1 VPLPF
6 SGGSQSRVILV
17 WTTQGKIMNTAVL
30 AAEVDRE
37 QVSSRQPSRG
47 VTCTFVLDDEVVHV
61 PAWVVDHA
69 SFRRWVH
76 SEEFPERTGRI
87 CYLNGEVWIDM
98 STEQFFSHNQ
108 LKNEYSF
115 TLTGVVKAGRLGRFI
130 PDGMLISNDEA
141 GLTAQPD
148 GAFASQETLRT
159 GRLRLV
165 EGKKEGYIELEG
177 TPDMV
182 LEILSDSSVR
192 KDTVKLRELYWK
204 AGIPE
209 YWLVDARGE
218 KLVFD
223 ILRRGPKGY
232 TPVSKKGGW
241 LKSAVFGKSFRLTRQ
256 TDELG
261 NPEYTLEVR

>member
-1 VPLPF
+1 M
-6 SGGSQSRVILV
+6 S
-17 WTTQGKIMNTAVL
+17 TAVL
-30 AAEVDRE
+30 AVEVDRK
-37 QVSSRQPSRG
+37 QVSSPPASRG
-47 VTCTFVLDDEVVHV
+47 VTCTFVLESEVVQV

-76 SEEFPERTGRI
+76 SDEFPERTGRI

-108 LKNEYSF
+108 VKGEYNRSLANLIK
-115 TLTGVVKAGRLGRFI
+115 TERLGRFI

-141 GLTAQPD
+141 SLTAQPD
-148 GAFASQETLRT
+148 GAFASQKTLRT

-165 EGKKEGYIELEG
+165 EGKKEGYVELEG

-182 LEILSDSSVR
+182 LEILSASSVG

-209 YWLVDARGE
+209 YWLVDARGD

-232 TPVSKKGGW
+232 TPVRKSGGW